1 MVQAARKHMSEYSN
15 RCEIIHGDFSNSIKE
30 FAEPNSIDCIVL
42 GFAIHHL
49 THDKKKEL
57 YKDIYNFLA
66 DGGIFINVEHTS
78 SATPEIER
86 LYDELFIE
94 HLSIHNKRERQE
106 VA

>member
-49 THDKKKEL
+49 THDKKKL